1 MGNGKL
7 EIGNGNWELGMGNG
21 KWEKGNGKW
30 EIGIEIDMI
39 KILLLRQVYI

>member
-1 MGNGKL
+1 M
-7 EIGNGNWELGMGNG
+7 GNGNWELGMGNG